1 MGCLAVG
8 FVEISD
14 ADSPFQDF
22 APPSD
27 KRNRNPLDMNLPPS
41 SEACILLA
49 TADRES
55 QLRFSEVLAR
65 LRYRCQPV
73 SDSAEALKSLLGA
86 NPPEIA
92 LLDERL
98 PGLSGLELA
107 AEVKRHAGGSQTW
120 IMLLSGS
127 ADAATVAEAAE
138 AGVDDLLLCPHGGVA
153 GPIDELELRVRLNV
167 AVRVQE
173 LARELRAQTQA
184 VDFHASHDGLTG
196 LWSRES
202 LLSLLFPETDRVQR
216 MGTPLAFLLLD
227 LDGFA
232 RINSEFGYE
241 AGDKILQELAHRLR
255 RHMRSYDLLGRF
267 GEDEFLL
274 ALPGCNA
281 HQARHL
287 ASRIRTIMLRRPF
300 AAGTDAI
307 NLTASIGLAQSR
319 GRSPLVVLREAERAL
334 SNAKLEGR
342 NCERE
347 YTQPRQASESVRE
360 APVSLVTP

>member
-1 MGCLAVG
+1 
-8 FVEISD
+8 
-14 ADSPFQDF
+14 
-22 APPSD
+22 
-27 KRNRNPLDMNLPPS
+27 MNLPPS
-41 SEACILLA
+41 SEPRVLLA

-55 QLRFSEVLAR
+55 RLRFSEVLAR
-65 LRYRCQPV
+65 LRYRCEPV
-73 SDSAEALKSLLGA
+73 QESAEALKALLSPD
-86 NPPEIA
+86 PPEIA

-98 PGLSGLELA
+98 PGASGLELA
-107 AEVKRHAGGSQTW
+107 AEVKRRAGGSQTW

-127 ADAATVAEAAE
+127 ADAATVAEAAD
-138 AGVDDLLLCPHGGVA
+138 AGVDDLLLCPCGGDA
-153 GPIDELELRVRLNV
+153 GPIDELELRLRLNV
-167 AVRVQE
+167 ASRVQE
-173 LARELRAQTQA
+173 LARQLRAQTQA

-196 LWSRES
+196 LWNRES

-232 RINSEFGYE
+232 RVNSEFGYE
-241 AGDKILQELAHRLR
+241 AGDGILQELARRLR
-255 RHMRSYDLLGRF
+255 RYMRSYDLLGRF

-281 HQARHL
+281 YQARHL

-300 AAGTDAI
+300 AAGPDAI
-307 NLTASIGLAQSR
+307 TLTASIGLAQSR

-347 YTQPRQASESVRE
+347 STPPRQGAEQAAKDPE
-360 APVSLVTP
+360 ALVTPR